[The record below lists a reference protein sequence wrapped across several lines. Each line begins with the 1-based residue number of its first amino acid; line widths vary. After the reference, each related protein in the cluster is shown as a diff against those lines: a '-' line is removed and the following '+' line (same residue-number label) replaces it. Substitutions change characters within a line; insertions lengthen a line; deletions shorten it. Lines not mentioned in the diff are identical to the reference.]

1 MPTPAEERAGP
12 LGRVVVPG
20 PLAVPRECGGARGPL
35 TSPVLHS
42 RPMSIAGSPGPGAA
56 AACVR
61 HDRVAQ
67 EAWMRVLA
75 VGARPDDT
83 ELGRGG
89 ARPPAPTPARPSHL
103 PRPRVAAPTAATR
116 GLR

>member
-1 MPTPAEERAGP
+1 
-12 LGRVVVPG
+12 
-20 PLAVPRECGGARGPL
+20 
-35 TSPVLHS
+35 
-42 RPMSIAGSPGPGAA
+42 
-56 AACVR
+56 
-61 HDRVAQ
+61 
-67 EAWMRVLA
+67 MRVLA

-103 PRPRVAAPTAATR
+103 PRPRAAAPTAATR